1 MSVRIGARTS
11 QTMGDKSM
19 RVLKT
24 HAAALALAGA
34 LVATAATPS
43 LALDRWGAAG
53 LGFAAGTVVGATA
66 ANANAGYYYGSGYA
80 YAPYSYNSYGYAYAP
95 SAGYAYAPSAGYA
108 YAPSAGYAYAPSG
121 GYAYAAAPSY
131 YAPAY
136 RRGKSAHAPYF
147 DPENGSDPDP
157 RIGGSV
163 KMNSSGDD

>member
-1 MSVRIGARTS
+1 
-11 QTMGDKSM
+11 M
-19 RVLKT
+19 RVRKT

-34 LVATAATPS
+34 LVVTAATPT

-53 LGFAAGTVVGATA
+53 VGFAAGAVVGATA
-66 ANANAGYYYGSGYA
+66 ANSGYYYGPGYA
-80 YAPYSYNSYGYAYAP
+80 YAPSSYDPYGYAYAP
-95 SAGYAYAPSAGYA
+95 NAGYAYAPSAGYA
-108 YAPSAGYAYAPSG
+108 YGPSG
-121 GYAYAAAPSY
+121 DYAYAAAPTYAGPTY

-136 RRGKSAHAPYF
+136 RRGQSAHAPYF

>member
-1 MSVRIGARTS
+1 
-11 QTMGDKSM
+11 M
-19 RVLKT
+19 RVRKT

-80 YAPYSYNSYGYAYAP
+80 YAPYSYDAYGYAYAP
-95 SAGYAYAPSAGYA
+95 SAGYAYVPSAGYA
-108 YAPSAGYAYAPSG
+108 YAPSA

-163 KMNSSGDD
+163 KMNTSGDD

>member
-1 MSVRIGARTS
+1 
-11 QTMGDKSM
+11 MGDKPM
-19 RVLKT
+19 IVRKT
-24 HAAALALAGA
+24 HAATLALAGV
-34 LVATAATPS
+34 LVAAAATPS
-43 LALDRWGAAG
+43 IALDRWGAAG

-80 YAPYSYNSYGYAYAP
+80 YAPYGYGAYGYAPSAGYGYAPSTGYAYAP
-95 SAGYAYAPSAGYA
+95 SAGYAYA
-108 YAPSAGYAYAPSG
+108 
-121 GYAYAAAPSY
+121 AAPRY

-136 RRGKSAHAPYF
+136 RFGKSAHAPYF

>member
-1 MSVRIGARTS
+1 
-11 QTMGDKSM
+11 M
-19 RVLKT
+19 RVRKT

-34 LVATAATPS
+34 MVVTAASPS

-53 LGFAAGTVVGATA
+53 VGFAAGTVVGAAA
-66 ANANAGYYYGSGYA
+66 ANANTGYYYGSGYA
-80 YAPYSYNSYGYAYAP
+80 YAPYSYGAYGYAYAP

-108 YAPSAGYAYAPSG
+108 YAAAPR
-121 GYAYAAAPSY
+121 YYAPSY
-131 YAPAY
+131 YNY
-136 RRGKSAHAPYF
+136 GLSAHAPIF

>member
-1 MSVRIGARTS
+1 
-11 QTMGDKSM
+11 M
-19 RVLKT
+19 RVRKT

-34 LVATAATPS
+34 LVVTAATPS
-43 LALDRWGAAG
+43 LALDRWRAAG
-53 LGFAAGTVVGATA
+53 VGFAAGTVVGATA
-66 ANANAGYYYGSGYA
+66 ANSGYYYGPGYA
-80 YAPYSYNSYGYAYAP
+80 YAPYSYDPYGYAYAP

-108 YAPSAGYAYAPSG
+108 YVPNGDS
-121 GYAYAAAPSY
+121 AYAAAPTY